1 MCWVPEIWHSAF
13 EQSFTY
19 NGSIWWH
26 CCLGEVL
33 LMCCLIENTP
43 RLHLHCVMKVKALLT
58 GKIVL
63 KYFLRILTYP
73 FYNIYKN
80 TIFSVVWAVL
90 LSFEQIQMQWGMLS
104 SLVILAWY
112 LISLGVYSPS
122 HFCPH
127 FIWFIHSDITDVNY
141 ISFKHH
147 YGMFGTAY
155 HNIHVFFTNLYTVTS
170 QKNTGEKDFQGS
182 SRYKKKRMEH
192 YTKGYKL
199 YWRVG

>member
-1 MCWVPEIWHSAF
+1 
-13 EQSFTY
+13 
-19 NGSIWWH
+19 
-26 CCLGEVL
+26 
-33 LMCCLIENTP
+33 
-43 RLHLHCVMKVKALLT
+43 
-58 GKIVL
+58 
-63 KYFLRILTYP
+63 
-73 FYNIYKN
+73 
-80 TIFSVVWAVL
+80 
-90 LSFEQIQMQWGMLS
+90 MQWGMLS

-182 SRYKKKRMEH
+182 SRYKKKGWNIIQKVTNCIEEQDKDKSWPLLWLQHLLYPCPVGLRLQNIKRH
-192 YTKGYKL
+192 LKRIKAGVGKL
-199 YWRVG
+199 WQKPLLHFLSKYSCFRFSWFK